1 MQGAKIY
8 VDGSEIDYT
17 SPVEITYGKHTLK
30 VTADGYDTWTRTLYV
45 NSKEATIQITINDD
59 TDSSA
64 NDSSGTKTNSTG
76 SSQAIAQT
84 PSETASERL
93 MRRTIKVH
101 LRAAPP
107 AARRVQIHHGEPT
120 INPLTVPKIV

>member
-64 NDSSGTKTNSTG
+64 NDSSGTKTKQHWQFTSH
-76 SSQAIAQT
+76 
-84 PSETASERL
+84 
-93 MRRTIKVH
+93 RTDTFRDS
-101 LRAAPP
+101 LRE
-107 AARRVQIHHGEPT
+107 G
-120 INPLTVPKIV
+120 